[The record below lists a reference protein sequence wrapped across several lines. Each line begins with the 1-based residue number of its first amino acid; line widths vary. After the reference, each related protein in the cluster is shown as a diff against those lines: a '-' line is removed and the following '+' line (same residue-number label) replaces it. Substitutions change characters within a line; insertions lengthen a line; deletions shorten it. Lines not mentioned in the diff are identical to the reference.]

1 MILCPAIL
9 NEHTSYGDLAVWVVV
24 GLISLALIIAS
35 LRICNEWQ
43 RKVVLRLGRFAGVRG
58 PGIFFLLPYIE
69 TTPYTVDM
77 RIITSSFTAE
87 QTLTRDNVPVNV
99 DTVIYWRV
107 VDPQRAVLELTDYTA
122 AVMGAAQTAL
132 RDIIGRTNLNN
143 VLSDRAGLDQ
153 AMTGVLDAQTEPW
166 GIKVQSVQMRDIKIP
181 DALQDAMSRVA
192 QADREGQAR
201 MLLGQSEVAVAQRF
215 ADAGRLY
222 TANPMALHLRGMN
235 MLYEVMKSGGTAT
248 VIVPSNAVESMSFG
262 SIAGIT
268 AMAKAEAAAQAH
280 GDPNPPPTETKS

>member
-1 MILCPAIL
+1 MEILL
-9 NEHTSYGDLAVWVVV
+9 VL
-24 GLISLALIIAS
+24 LLLALIVAS
-35 LRICNEWQ
+35 LRICSEWQ

-58 PGIFFLLPYIE
+58 PGIFFLLPYLE

-77 RIITSSFTAE
+77 RMATSSFTAE

-99 DTVIYWRV
+99 DTILYWRV
-107 VDPQRAVLELTDYTA
+107 VDPQRAVLEVTDYNA

-132 RDIIGRTNLNN
+132 RDIIGRTNLSN
-143 VLSDRAGLDQ
+143 VLSDRAGLDR
-153 AMTGVLDAQTEPW
+153 AMTEILDTQTEPW

-215 ADAGRLY
+215 ADAGRVY
-222 TANPMALHLRGMN
+222 SENPMALHLRGMN

-262 SIAGIT
+262 SIAGIA
-268 AMAKAEAAAQAH
+268 AMARGEMAATERH
-280 GDPNPPPTETKS
+280 GPGTTVVAPETPS